1 MEKAPAWQHRP
12 GDTAAPR
19 RAPGKTG
26 TPSTNQDNAIIAS
39 FIPRRKINKIYGFF
53 YKIFTKYKDKSKL
66 KNKTENINNFLHID
80 NEAAVLISSGREF
93 QICDPTD
100 FRLSSP

>member
-1 MEKAPAWQHRP
+1 MEKALARQHRP
-12 GDTAAPR
+12 GDTAG
-19 RAPGKTG
+19 PGKTG
-26 TPSTNQDNAIIAS
+26 IPSTRANQDNAIIAS
-39 FIPRRKINKIYGFF
+39 LIPRRKINKIYGFF

-80 NEAAVLISSGREF
+80 NEAAALISSGREF

-100 FRLSSP
+100 FRLLSP